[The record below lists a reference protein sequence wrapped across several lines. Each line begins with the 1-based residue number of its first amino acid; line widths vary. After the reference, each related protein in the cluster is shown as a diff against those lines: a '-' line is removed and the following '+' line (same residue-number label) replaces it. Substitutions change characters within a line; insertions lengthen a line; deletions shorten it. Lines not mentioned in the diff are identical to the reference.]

1 MLVKIDS
8 RFSGKNRWGI
18 VCKPASRENYCA
30 NSSIIARNCLDF
42 VKSMHLL
49 AEGQKKI
56 RVKYRQKLDIKLWI
70 FYTRGIG
77 FGKPKNC
84 INWEYKEGK
93 SRHFAG
99 QICKMQEGSQ
109 KNWPKLLRKHFQ
121 LQEFKNFTS
130 FVSNLQIILS
140 VYFMRINHNWKRLR
154 FVQYFTKFKIKYER

>member
-18 VCKPASRENYCA
+18 VCKARFKGKLLCKFSIHCKKLFGLCEKYAS
-30 NSSIIARNCLDF
+30 F
-42 VKSMHLL
+42 

-121 LQEFKNFTS
+121 LQEFKNF
-130 FVSNLQIILS
+130 
-140 VYFMRINHNWKRLR
+140 YF
-154 FVQYFTKFKIKYER
+154 FC